1 MGHGV
6 AVPRRIPTL
15 TEESKMSKF
24 RALMRS
30 RKFWAL
36 IAAVAAIVSGYMAGG
51 LKMDVAIQAM
61 IAALAAYMIGTGLDS
76 SPAV

>member
-1 MGHGV
+1 M
-6 AVPRRIPTL
+6 
-15 TEESKMSKF
+15 KKF

-36 IAAVAAIVSGYMAGG
+36 IAAVAVIVSGYMAGG
-51 LKMDVAIQAM
+51 LRMDEAIQAM
-61 IAALAAYMIGTGLDS
+61 IAALAAYMVGTGLDS